1 MIWLF
6 LMLASFTLLGGI
18 GLGMLIQ
25 EDLQKEK
32 MKELDWY
39 RRECVFNYPGKE

>member
-1 MIWLF
+1 MIWLNF
-6 LMLASFTLLGGI
+6 MLAAFAFLGGI

-32 MKELDWY
+32 LKELDWY
-39 RRECVFNYPGKE
+39 RRECVFNYPDGS